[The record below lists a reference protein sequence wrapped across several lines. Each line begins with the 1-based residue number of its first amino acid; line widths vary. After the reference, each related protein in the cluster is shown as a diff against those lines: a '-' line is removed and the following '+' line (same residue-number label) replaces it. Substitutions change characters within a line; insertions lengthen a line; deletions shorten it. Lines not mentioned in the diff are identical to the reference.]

1 VPYHLWHF
9 SPRTLEEVLAR
20 AGLRLMEVKSFTPG
34 LWLAQSFCL
43 RLGERTGGRNRA
55 LRSVPLL
62 DSAILAA
69 RLLLPFFSRAD
80 RRLRGDCL
88 VANARVE
95 H

>member
-1 VPYHLWHF
+1 
-9 SPRTLEEVLAR
+9 
-20 AGLRLMEVKSFTPG
+20 M
-34 LWLAQSFCL
+34 
-43 RLGERTGGRNRA
+43 
-55 LRSVPLL
+55 RSAPLL
-62 DSAILAA
+62 AGVMLAA

>member
-1 VPYHLWHF
+1 MYYPATLASLTALGSPVVLPHNGDLW
-9 SPRTLEEVLAR
+9 
-20 AGLRLMEVKSFTPG
+20 
-34 LWLAQSFCL
+34 
-43 RLGERTGGRNRA
+43 
-55 LRSVPLL
+55 
-62 DSAILAA
+62 LAA